1 MKDGNYLSEYAFP
14 YEALGLANRGAGGV
28 YSLVE
33 VDQAIDPREPNHFR
47 NWGQLPEEIAKERE
61 KAKAIHLSSAMHF
74 DKTVFLED
82 NEEIKDLACRLG
94 LSRRKDTLSSTGVLL
109 ANLIQLVSLDETN
122 CIKVSMDNNRW
133 GHNQSGNP
141 LGVTAS
147 ICKQLHL
154 LADNGWG
161 VIHSGYLDRRRG
173 KGEQSRFEANTQLK
187 ELLLKSSIES
197 LRVTDKGVIR
207 RKSLHKDTKTNRRK
221 TLPVEEYEFPQH
233 VKATQLALINFN
245 EFISN
250 QCITLERPY
259 KPAFRDLIAFH
270 VTYYGEDY
278 LLHSRVHG
286 GRYQQLPNEIRKN
299 HLMING
305 NKTIEVDISESH
317 PTILYA
323 MAGCP
328 LSEDELGKAYWL
340 NDREPNAMERSTA
353 KKAFTTMLNSSSRI
367 KAKGALNEANNFN
380 DDCDVNLLGGI
391 DCLIDQ
397 IESRHEKIM
406 HYFYSKEAGMECF
419 HVEGEIML
427 ECMNVCIGSN
437 MASLPMHDGLVV
449 PAKDVNESEVLLK
462 NCFNKVTGA
471 MCEVKIKH

>member
-14 YEALGLANRGAGGV
+14 YEALGLAKRDAGGV
-28 YSLVE
+28 YNLVE

-47 NWGQLPEEIAKERE
+47 NWTQLPEEVVKARE

-82 NEEIKDLACRLG
+82 KEEIKDLARRLG
-94 LSRRKDTLSSTGVLL
+94 LSTRKDTLSSTGVLL
-109 ANLIQLVSLDETN
+109 ANLIQLVTLDETN

-207 RKSLHKDTKTNRRK
+207 RKSLHKDIKTNRRK
-221 TLPVEEYEFPQH
+221 TLPVEESDFPQH
-233 VKATQLALINFN
+233 VKDTQLALINFN

-259 KPAFRDLIAFH
+259 KPAFRDLIAFN
-270 VTYYGEDY
+270 VTYYGDDFT
-278 LLHSRVHG
+278 LHSRIHG
-286 GRYQQLPNEIRKN
+286 GRYQQISKDLRREQLR
-299 HLMING
+299 ING
-305 NKTIEVDISESH
+305 KRTVEVDITESH

-323 MAGCP
+323 LAGCP
-328 LSEDELGKAYWL
+328 LSVDQLGKAYWVH
-340 NDREPNAMERSTA
+340 DIEPSGLERKTI
-353 KKAFTTMLNSSSRI
+353 KKAFAKIVNADSPAEAKKSI
-367 KAKGALNEANNFN
+367 QKAHNTDDDFDANRF
-380 DDCDVNLLGGI
+380 GGVKR
-391 DCLIDQ
+391 LMQ
-397 IESRHEKIM
+397 IIEERHEKIKSL
-406 HYFYSKEAGMECF
+406 FYSKSSGMKCF
-419 HVEGEIML
+419 QLEGSVML
-427 ECMNVCIGSN
+427 TVTSYLQDRGIV
-437 MASLPMHDGLVV
+437 ALPLHDGVIV
-449 PAKDVNESEVLLK
+449 CEKDSCQAKEVLV
-462 NCFNKVTGA
+462 KVVKQLLNT
-471 MCEVKIKH
+471 EVLVEIK

>member
-1 MKDGNYLSEYAFP
+1 MKDGNYLSEYASP
-14 YEALGLANRGAGGV
+14 YEALGLTREGVDEV
-28 YSLVE
+28 YSLV
-33 VDQAIDPREPNHFR
+33 DRNQSIDPREPNHFR
-47 NWGQLPEEIAKERE
+47 NWSQLPEEVVKARE

-82 NEEIKDLACRLG
+82 NEEIKDLARRLG
-94 LSRRKDTLSSTGVLL
+94 LSSRKDTLCSTGVLL

-154 LADNGWG
+154 LADKGWG

-173 KGEQSRFEANTQLK
+173 KGEQSRFEVNTQLK

-207 RKSLHKDTKTNRRK
+207 RKSLHKDEKTNRRK

-233 VKATQLALINFN
+233 VKDTQLALINFN

-259 KPAFRDLIAFH
+259 KPAFRDLIAFN

-278 LLHSRVHG
+278 SLHSRIHG
-286 GRYQQLPNEIRKN
+286 GRYQQFSKDLRREQLR
-299 HLMING
+299 ING
-305 NKTIEVDISESH
+305 KRTVEVDITESH

-323 MAGCP
+323 LAGCP
-328 LSEDELGKAYWL
+328 LSEDQLGKAYWIHDMKPCEL
-340 NDREPNAMERSTA
+340 ERKTI
-353 KKAFTTMLNSSSRI
+353 KKAFAKIVNADSPAEAKKSI
-367 KAKGALNEANNFN
+367 QKAHNTDDDFDANRFGGV
-380 DDCDVNLLGGI
+380 DNLMQ
-391 DCLIDQ
+391 LI
-397 IESRHEKIM
+397 EKRHEKIKSF
-406 HYFYSKEAGMECF
+406 FYTKDSGMMCLQI
-419 HVEGEIML
+419 EGELML
-427 ECMNVCIGSN
+427 EATKRGKDMNLVG
-437 MASLPMHDGLVV
+437 LPMHDGLIV
-449 PAKDVNESEVLLK
+449 AADNQLKMSALLK
-462 NCFNKVTGA
+462 RCFYEITGTS
-471 MCEVKIKH
+471 CLIEIKS